1 MPWIGHNGICGFVW
15 RYPDVVGRPQLAA
28 RLQEKGVG
36 VKGRNLMGQTS
47 VLENGLAQVSVRQ
60 NERSSAIGERNVGDS
75 IRRRD
80 VGGRAIVHPN

>member
-1 MPWIGHNGICGFVW
+1 MPWIGHNGISGFVW
-15 RYPDVVGRPQLAA
+15 RHPDVVGRPQLAA
-28 RLQEKGVG
+28 RLQEKGAG